1 MDHEQ
6 AELHTPPLNKIGLPE
21 GLAEYSVRKAIRDI
35 IDLYGQFHGEEIVE
49 AILDQESRRRP
60 AQ

>member
-21 GLAEYSVRKAIRDI
+21 GYLEHGLHQSFEDLARI
-35 IDLYGQFHGEEIVE
+35 YGREQATRIWREIPEEHCR
-49 AILDQESRRRP
+49 ESLS
-60 AQ
+60 